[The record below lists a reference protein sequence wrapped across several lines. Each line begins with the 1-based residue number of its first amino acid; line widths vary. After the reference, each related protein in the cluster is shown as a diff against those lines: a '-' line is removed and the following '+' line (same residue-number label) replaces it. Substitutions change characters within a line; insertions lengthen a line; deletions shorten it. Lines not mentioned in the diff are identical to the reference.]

1 MHVRK
6 ATETDADIL
15 AELSLDVLRMHAEAY
30 PHMFKQPKDS
40 AESLAFMQKQ
50 LADPDVT
57 LLLLNIDDQD
67 VGYAYVRVAER
78 EENPFVYGH
87 KFLSLHH
94 ISLRPEA
101 RGKGGGA
108 ALISAVK
115 ELAATL
121 GLSRIDLETW
131 SFNTHAHGFFQDQ
144 GFEMFSHRMWHF
156 VESGS

>member
-6 ATETDADIL
+6 ATEADAEIL
-15 AELSLDVLRMHAEAY
+15 AELSLDVLRMHADAY
-30 PHMFKQPKDS
+30 PHMFKQPQDS

-50 LADPDVT
+50 LADPDAT
-57 LLLLNIDDQD
+57 LLLLNLDGQD
-67 VGYAYVRVAER
+67 MGYAYVRVAER
-78 EENPFVYGH
+78 EENPFVFGH
-87 KFLSLHH
+87 KYLYLHH

-115 ELAATL
+115 EVAAELDL
-121 GLSRIDLETW
+121 GRIDLETW
-131 SFNTHAHGFFQDQ
+131 SFNTKAHGFFQDQ

-156 VESGS
+156 ME